1 MAVTTATASTPLVET
16 IVTDTTS
23 DVTIETAATAT
34 QKLYFIEI
42 DNPNG
47 DAVYTKVFNTASGAT
62 VATQHYLQL
71 YCPANTTCYMY
82 IPTSLTIANGI
93 QFYTSLVAGKTQTQ
107 TEPISAVNV
116 VIGCTTS

>member
-71 YCPANTTCYMY
+71 PALLQVKLRLRLNQYL
-82 IPTSLTIANGI
+82 PLT
-93 QFYTSLVAGKTQTQ
+93 
-107 TEPISAVNV
+107 
-116 VIGCTTS
+116 